1 MAGSTADSEEKLD
14 RGKILV
20 VDDEKG
26 IRDIFVHV
34 LSHHLPNVRADVV
47 ANGAEAVEAF
57 QDVRYAVILLDIRMP
72 VMDGQST
79 FENIMTYCD
88 ENGVE
93 RPSIVFCT
101 GYEPPTTLMTAVAA
115 DPRHCILRKPVRND
129 DLVEALKSRLQLK

>member
-1 MAGSTADSEEKLD
+1 MAASGADSEKKLD

-20 VDDEKG
+20 VDDEKS

-34 LSHHLPNVRADVV
+34 LTHNLPGVRADVV

-72 VMDGQST
+72 IMDGQTT
-79 FENIMTYCD
+79 FDNIMAYCE

-93 RPSIVFCT
+93 KPAIVFCT
-101 GYEPPTTLMTAVAA
+101 GYEPPTSLMTAVAA
-115 DPRHCILRKPVRND
+115 DPRHCILRKPVKND
-129 DLVEALKSRLQLK
+129 DLIEALKSRLQLK